1 MTGHHHAGTLRRR
14 RTQDWHPLADHDP
27 VPGDPEAIAD
37 EVEHLKHVAAV
48 LRQEA
53 RDLKT
58 IGEGEG
64 LKGRYADTLRGGARD
79 LEGRLRATADR
90 YERVHGHLT
99 GWAQELEGFQS
110 AAGRI
115 LRSARADAETAA
127 PDPHPTGD
135 DPLTRH
141 RADLAKVV
149 AQRDARASH
158 YATLIRHEI
167 DDRIK
172 DNDWEVLK
180 DVIDDWSGAISV
192 VVDAM
197 SWTATVIAVAAL
209 VMTPAGWVTGLALW
223 LALGVLAGHT
233 LLAAAGDTSWADV
246 AMDVFG
252 LLTMGV
258 GNKALKGL
266 RNIRNATKEAAEFAA
281 AREAAANSARATR
294 AARDRASAVLNR
306 RSATRAA
313 RAKARHDRNIAHAA
327 TRRAGRE
334 AAAAEAATPM
344 PEASRWEAAWVGGD
358 MEEAGHY
365 KDVKRLRRAY
375 PRSEAVQ
382 SASRGAERYHNASR
396 LAWGSATAVDGVDK
410 SLGSSDVVWVKPAY
424 GPYGQ
429 AKNRF
434 TKEVGSTW

>member
-79 LEGRLRATADR
+79 LEGRLGATADR

-99 GWAQELEGFQS
+99 GWAQELESFQN

-252 LLTMGV
+252 LLAMGV

-344 PEASRWEAAWVGGD
+344 PEASRWEAVRMGGEKES
-358 MEEAGHY
+358 MNMH
-365 KDVKRLRRAY
+365 KDIERMRAAY
-375 PRSEAVQ
+375 PRNRSVQ
-382 SASRGAERYHNASR
+382 QASRGAESR
-396 LAWGSATAVDGVDK
+396 KRVFQVVWGAGSVVDATDK
-410 SLGSSDVVWVKPAY
+410 VLGSSDAFSMKASWGAY
-424 GPYGQ
+424 GK
-429 AKNRF
+429 AKAHY
-434 TKEVGSTW
+434 TKEVGSAW